1 MKAFLDTESSGTRAQ
16 EIAQLAY
23 IVTDDELNFI
33 KSRNYYFAVGSMSP
47 FATKVHGLTI
57 RSLRELSGG
66 LRFVDKAHEILADL
80 ADCQLV
86 CHNYRADFDILR
98 REFDRAGLTYSPP
111 GVFCT
116 MAYFRSVCVIA
127 DHNGANKNPSLR
139 ELISLYAVEEEE
151 IAEITAVAFEAV
163 ALPPH
168 DGRYD
173 AAALLAV
180 CRTALASQDYAADAR
195 DPVEFTAKKSA
206 PLTVVPAEPAS
217 SRAQVVSLSS
227 ERRRKARA
235 ARKQQRQLAAL
246 RGEGS
251 LKKYA
256 WLLLAALVLV
266 SLLLRVM

>member
-16 EIAQLAY
+16 EIAQLSY
-23 IVTDDELNFI
+23 IITDDDLNII

-57 RSLRELSGG
+57 KSLRELSGG
-66 LRFVDKAHEILADL
+66 LRFSDRATEILSDL

-98 REFDRAGLTYSPP
+98 REFERAGLNYAPP

-116 MAYFRSVCVIA
+116 MAHFRAVCVIA
-127 DHNGANKNPSLR
+127 DQNGANKNPSLR
-139 ELISLYAVEEEE
+139 ELIDYYAVDDEE
-151 IAEITAVAFEAV
+151 ITDITTRAFATEG
-163 ALPPH
+163 LPPH

-173 AAALLAV
+173 AAALYAV
-180 CRTALASQDYAADAR
+180 CKTALDSEDYGIDAR
-195 DPVEFTAKKSA
+195 EPVELRLKKRT
-206 PLTVVPAEPAS
+206 PLTVVTGQSPVP
-217 SRAQVVSLSS
+217 AQVVSLAT
-227 ERRRKARA
+227 ERRKKNRLVRL
-235 ARKQQRQLAAL
+235 QQRQLAAL

-251 LKKYA
+251 LKRYA
-256 WLLLAALVLV
+256 WPLLALLVLV